1 MNQTTAFYD
10 SFLPGKQPN
19 KRHTRIVQWLVQFGI
34 RSGDQVLE
42 IGCGPGSVSGML
54 ASQILKSGSLLSIDI
69 SPARIERARKLYG
82 HLKHV
87 TFEVA
92 DITADWLPGQSF
104 DVIFLPD
111 VLEHIP
117 IKKHFNLFLK
127 LKKYLNPGGFI
138 MVHIPDPMNLLTI
151 GQKQPGKLQPVDQ
164 PLFLTSLAYMFEDAG
179 LYVTH
184 LQSYRVWKKVVEYQ
198 VICLRRRN
206 WIIDQLDK
214 ATPLER
220 GEK

>member
-10 SFLPGKQPN
+10 SFLPGEQPN
-19 KRHTRIVQWLVQFGI
+19 KRHAHIVQWLIKFGLKP
-34 RSGDQVLE
+34 GDQVLE
-42 IGCGPGSVSGML
+42 IGCGPGSVSGILGVQLLTGGNLL
-54 ASQILKSGSLLSIDI
+54 AIDI

-92 DITADWLPGQSF
+92 DITADWMPGQSF

-117 IKKHFNLFLK
+117 IKKHSNLFLK

-164 PLFLTSLAYMFEDAG
+164 PLFLTGLAYMFEDAG
-179 LYVTH
+179 LYLSH
-184 LQSYRVWKKVVEYQ
+184 LQR
-198 VICLRRRN
+198 
-206 WIIDQLDK
+206 
-214 ATPLER
+214 
-220 GEK
+220 

>member
-10 SFLPGKQPN
+10 SFLPGEQPN

-34 RSGDQVLE
+34 RPGDNVLE

-82 HLKHV
+82 QQENLR
-87 TFEVA
+87 FEVA
-92 DITADWLPGQSF
+92 DITADWIPDKSF

-111 VLEHIP
+111 VLEHIFV
-117 IKKHFNLFLK
+117 KKHFMLFLK
-127 LKKYLNPGGFI
+127 LKRYLNPGGFI

-151 GQKQPGKLQPVDQ
+151 EQKQPGKLQPIDQ

-198 VICLRRRN
+198 VICLRRRD